1 MNSLVYNGTKTKA
14 IIFPTWQM
22 RSILSSRQADTYSVV
37 LNGNEAENK
46 MERQYGY
53 SMGRTCQCYKVL
65 IWYVAIT
72 EIILKIY
79 HIQPEKNSRN
89 IDIVEN
95 WLW

>member
-72 EIILKIY
+72 EII
-79 HIQPEKNSRN
+79 
-89 IDIVEN
+89 
-95 WLW
+95 